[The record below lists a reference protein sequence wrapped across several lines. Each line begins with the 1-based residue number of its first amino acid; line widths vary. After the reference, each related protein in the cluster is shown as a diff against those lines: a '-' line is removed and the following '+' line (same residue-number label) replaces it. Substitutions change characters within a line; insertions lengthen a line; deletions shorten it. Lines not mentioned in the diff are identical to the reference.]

1 MTISEF
7 SNTVVN
13 FILAHGFSSTVQ
25 LILITALFIGS
36 IFIRFRKIED

>member
-25 LILITALFIGS
+25 LILIPE
-36 IFIRFRKIED
+36 FRSL